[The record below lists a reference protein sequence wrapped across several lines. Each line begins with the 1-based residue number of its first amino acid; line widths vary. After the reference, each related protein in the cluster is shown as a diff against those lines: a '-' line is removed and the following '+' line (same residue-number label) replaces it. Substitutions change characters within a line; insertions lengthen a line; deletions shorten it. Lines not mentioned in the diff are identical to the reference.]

1 MNAVFKDENILKSFR
16 KRGVRNIGCII
27 EISHQI
33 TTTEMKVLSLI
44 IFNIDLCVNTSSM
57 NQSIST

>member
-1 MNAVFKDENILKSFR
+1 MDAVFKDENILKSFR
-16 KRGVRNIGCII
+16 KRGVRNVGCII

-44 IFNIDLCVNTSSM
+44 ICNIDLCVNTSSM
-57 NQSIST
+57 